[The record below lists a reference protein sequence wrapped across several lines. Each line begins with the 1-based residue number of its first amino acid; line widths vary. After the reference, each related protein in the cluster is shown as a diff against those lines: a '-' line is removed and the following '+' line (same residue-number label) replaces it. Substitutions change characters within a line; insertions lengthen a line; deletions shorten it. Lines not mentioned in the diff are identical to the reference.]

1 MHDLDRRMFEA
12 TAFGSEVDEDE
23 SQEEEEFREL
33 LGEMVRGGSDR
44 ADEIG
49 LETYETPVP
58 GAFDDRSTREVA
70 LASELLEVQT
80 PGELDRFLGNL
91 LRRLAGGGRRFARS
105 TTGQA
110 LGGVL
115 KQAANQV
122 LPQLD
127 EPPGPAAAPAGVLG
141 APDTTSAAELGLELE
156 GLSQEDREFEVARA
170 FVRFAEKAT
179 RIAAQAPP
187 TNRPADAARKA
198 AARAAEQHLPG
209 LLAVPSGGSGPRA
222 RQHSGRWVRQGND
235 IVVHDA

>member
-1 MHDLDRRMFEA
+1 MRALLLVDLQYDFCPGGALAVPRGDETIEVARRLVPRFPTVVA
-12 TAFGSEVDEDE
+12 TQDWHPADHGS
-23 SQEEEEFREL
+23 F
-33 LGEMVRGGSDR
+33 
-44 ADEIG
+44 AANH
-49 LETYETPVP
+49 P
-58 GAFDDRSTREVA
+58 GAK
-70 LASELLEVQT
+70 
-80 PGELDRFLGNL
+80 PG
-91 LRRLAGGGRRFARS
+91 
-105 TTGQA
+105 
-110 LGGVL
+110 
-115 KQAANQV
+115 QV
-122 LPQLD
+122 I
-127 EPPGPAAAPAGVLG
+127 
-141 APDTTSAAELGLELE
+141 ELE